1 MLVIFLIS
9 LVILAIVA
17 LEVRD
22 LLSAVIVL
30 AGFSL
35 CLAVSFY
42 YLQAPDVALAEA
54 AVGTGVSTAL
64 FVIAIYKTERG
75 K

>member
-1 MLVIFLIS
+1 MLEIFLIS
-9 LVILAIVA
+9 LVILAIAA
-17 LEVRD
+17 LEMRD

-42 YLQAPDVALAEA
+42 FLQAPDVALAEA

-64 FVIAIYKTERG
+64 FVVAIYKTERG

>member
-1 MLVIFLIS
+1 MLEIFLIS
-9 LVILAIVA
+9 LVILAIAA
-17 LEVRD
+17 LEMGD

-42 YLQAPDVALAEA
+42 FLQAPDVALAEA

-64 FVIAIYKTERG
+64 FVVAIYKTERG

>member
-22 LLSAVIVL
+22 LLNAVIVL

-64 FVIAIYKTERG
+64 FVVAIYKTERG

>member
-1 MLVIFLIS
+1 MLEIFLIT
-9 LVILAIVA
+9 LIILAIVA
-17 LEVRD
+17 LEIKD
-22 LLSAVIVL
+22 LLNAVIVL

-35 CLAVSFY
+35 ALAVSFY

-64 FVIAIYKTERG
+64 FVVAIYRTERG
-75 K
+75 R